1 MWEGLTHL
9 VWGDHKRHSGGS
21 DAETKRKRVTQVK
34 KQHFQSLEERESMA
48 PWRNW
53 KRFEVHYC
61 LWALPWLWEACQAK
75 HCPFHQ
81 WRNWTLETV
90 YRSDSVRDGTRK
102 LRSPDSQSDALA
114 PCISPCSYY
123 YCWLGYS
130 TLVKPNYLIV
140 MSKATQRS
148 LETSR
153 NKAAKL
159 LESQTNSRKAN
170 SFLSKTNDI
179 MVKNIS
185 INSGIFYG

>member
-1 MWEGLTHL
+1 
-9 VWGDHKRHSGGS
+9 
-21 DAETKRKRVTQVK
+21 
-34 KQHFQSLEERESMA
+34 
-48 PWRNW
+48 
-53 KRFEVHYC
+53 
-61 LWALPWLWEACQAK
+61 
-75 HCPFHQ
+75 
-81 WRNWTLETV
+81 
-90 YRSDSVRDGTRK
+90 
-102 LRSPDSQSDALA
+102 
-114 PCISPCSYY
+114 
-123 YCWLGYS
+123 
-130 TLVKPNYLIV
+130 